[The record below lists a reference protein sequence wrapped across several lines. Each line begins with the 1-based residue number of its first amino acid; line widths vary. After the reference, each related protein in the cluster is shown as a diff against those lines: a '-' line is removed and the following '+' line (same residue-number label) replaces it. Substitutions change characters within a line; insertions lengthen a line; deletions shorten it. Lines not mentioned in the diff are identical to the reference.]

1 VIKRAAVLI
10 ALITAVCV
18 FVPIAGSRSG
28 SGSSMAAA
36 PVTGGRVHADHQPED
51 GKIFVLILGS
61 DARSG
66 NPTNS
71 RADAVHLAGINT
83 KTMKGGILNFPR
95 DSWVNIPGSG
105 TARINE
111 ALYRGGPE
119 LAVRTVESITG
130 IQIDYWLLTAFEG
143 FQSAVKDLGNEV
155 PLEVKQ
161 GMHDPGGSG
170 ADIEPN
176 TKSLN
181 GADSLAFV
189 RTRKSLP
196 GGDVT
201 RTSNQARFLIAL
213 LRKLRTDIGRS
224 PGRMFDW
231 MTATRKWTHLDIPPH
246 ELFQLG
252 VLTSQVKSQD
262 VGNVTVPVQV
272 GSAGAAS
279 VVFIQPGAQAIYD
292 RFKKN
297 GSL

>member
-10 ALITAVCV
+10 ALIASVCIL
-18 FVPIAGSRSG
+18 VPIAG
-28 SGSSMAAA
+28 GSSEAWNSTVSA
-36 PVTGGRVHADHQPED
+36 PITGGKVHADHQPKD

-71 RADAVHLAGINT
+71 RSDGVHLAGINT

-105 TARINE
+105 SGRINE
-111 ALYRGGPE
+111 ALYRGGPK

-143 FQSAVKDLGNEV
+143 FQSAIKDLGNV
-155 PLEVKQ
+155 PLQVKR

-176 TKSLN
+176 TKALN
-181 GADSLAFV
+181 GVDSLAFV
-189 RTRKSLP
+189 RTRKSLA
-196 GGDVT
+196 GGDVA
-201 RTSNQARFLIAL
+201 RTTNQGRFLIAL
-213 LRKLRTDIGRS
+213 LRKLRSDISRS

-231 MTATRKWTHLDIPPH
+231 MAATRKWTRLDIPPH

-262 VGNVTVPVQV
+262 VGNATVPVRI

-279 VVFIQPGAQAIYD
+279 VVFIQPGAQSIYD

-297 GSL
+297 ASL

>member
-10 ALITAVCV
+10 ALIASVCV
-18 FVPIAGSRSG
+18 LVPIAG
-28 SGSSMAAA
+28 GSSGAGNTTVSA
-36 PVTGGRVHADHQPED
+36 PITGGRVHAEHQPKD

-66 NPTNS
+66 NPMNARS
-71 RADAVHLAGINT
+71 DGVHLAGINT

-105 TARINE
+105 SGRINE
-111 ALYRGGPE
+111 ALYRGGPK

-130 IQIDYWLLTAFEG
+130 IQVDYWLLTAFVG
-143 FQSAVKDLGNEV
+143 FQSAVRDLGSV
-155 PLEVKQ
+155 PLKVKR

-170 ADIEPN
+170 ADIERN
-176 TKSLN
+176 TKTLN
-181 GADSLAFV
+181 GVDSLAFV

-196 GGDVT
+196 GGDIT
-201 RTSNQARFLIAL
+201 RTTNHGRFLLAL

-231 MTATRKWTHLDIPPH
+231 MAAARKWTRLDIPPH

-262 VGNVTVPVQV
+262 VGNVTVPVRI
-272 GSAGAAS
+272 GSVGAAS
-279 VVFIQPGAQAIYD
+279 VVFIQPGAQSIYN
-292 RFKKN
+292 RFKKKA
-297 GSL
+297 SL

>member
-1 VIKRAAVLI
+1 MIKRAAVLI
-10 ALITAVCV
+10 ALIASVCLL
-18 FVPIAGSRSG
+18 VPLAGGSSG
-28 SGSSMAAA
+28 SGNTTTA
-36 PVTGGRVHADHQPED
+36 PITGGRVHADHQPED

-71 RADAVHLAGINT
+71 RSDGVHLAGINT

-105 TARINE
+105 SGRINE
-111 ALYRGGPE
+111 ALYRGGPA

-143 FQSAVKDLGNEV
+143 FQSAVKDLGNDV
-155 PLEVKQ
+155 PLVVKQ

-196 GGDVT
+196 GGDIT
-201 RTSNQARFLIAL
+201 RTNNHGRFLIAL
-213 LRKLRTDIGRS
+213 LRMLRTDIGRN

-231 MTATRKWTHLDIPPH
+231 MTVTRKWTRLDIPPH

-252 VLTSQVKSQD
+252 VLASQVRSQD
-262 VGNVTVPVQV
+262 VGNVTIPVSV

-279 VVFIQPGAQAIYD
+279 VVFIQPGAQSIYD
-292 RFKKN
+292 RFKN
-297 GSL
+297 NASL

>member
-1 VIKRAAVLI
+1 MIKRAAVLI
-10 ALITAVCV
+10 ALIASVCLL
-18 FVPIAGSRSG
+18 VPIAGGSSDSG
-28 SGSSMAAA
+28 STTSA
-36 PVTGGRVHADHQPED
+36 PITGGRVHADHQPKD

-71 RADAVHLAGINT
+71 RADGVHLAGINA

-105 TARINE
+105 SGRINE
-111 ALYRGGPE
+111 ALYRGGPQ

-143 FQSAVKDLGNEV
+143 FQSAVKDLGNV
-155 PLEVKQ
+155 PLKVKR
-161 GMHDPGGSG
+161 GMYDKGGSG
-170 ADIEPN
+170 AAIKPN

-181 GADSLAFV
+181 GVDSLAFV
-189 RTRKSLP
+189 RTRKSLS
-196 GGDVT
+196 GGDIT
-201 RTSNQARFLIAL
+201 RTANHGRFLIAL
-213 LRKLRTDIGRS
+213 LRKLRTDIDRS
-224 PGRMFDW
+224 PGRIFDW
-231 MTATRKWTHLDIPPH
+231 MTATRKWTRLDIPPH

-252 VLTSQVKSQD
+252 VLASQVKSQN
-262 VGNVTVPVQV
+262 VGNVTIPVRV

-279 VVFIQPGAQAIYD
+279 VVFIQPGAQSIYD

-297 GSL
+297 ASL

>member
-1 VIKRAAVLI
+1 
-10 ALITAVCV
+10 
-18 FVPIAGSRSG
+18 
-28 SGSSMAAA
+28 MAAA
-36 PVTGGRVHADHQPED
+36 PVTGGRVHADHQPKD
-51 GKIFVLILGS
+51 GKIFVLLLGS

-71 RADAVHLAGINT
+71 RSDGIHLAGINT
-83 KTMKGGILNFPR
+83 STMKGGILNFPR

-105 TARINE
+105 SARINE

-143 FQSAVKDLGNEV
+143 FQSAVRDLGNV
-155 PLEVKQ
+155 PLEVKR
-161 GMHDPGGSG
+161 GMSDPGGSG

-181 GADSLAFV
+181 GVDSLAFV

-196 GGDVT
+196 GGDVS
-201 RTSNQARFLIAL
+201 RTTNQGRFLIAL
-213 LRKLRTDIGRS
+213 LRRLRTDIGRS

-231 MTATRKWTHLDIPPH
+231 MTATRKWTRLDIPPH

-252 VLTSQVKSQD
+252 VLTSQVRSQD

-279 VVFIQPGAQAIYD
+279 VVFIQPGAQSIYD

-297 GSL
+297 ASL

>member
-1 VIKRAAVLI
+1 MIKRAAVLI
-10 ALITAVCV
+10 ALIASVCV
-18 FVPIAGSRSG
+18 LVPIVGGG
-28 SGSSMAAA
+28 SGGRSSMAAA
-36 PVTGGRVHADHQPED
+36 PITGGRVHADYQPKD

-71 RADAVHLAGINT
+71 RADGVHLAGINT

-105 TARINE
+105 SARINE

-130 IQIDYWLLTAFEG
+130 IQIDYWLLTAFVG
-143 FQSAVKDLGNEV
+143 FQSAVQDLGGGI
-155 PLEVKQ
+155 PLEVKR
-161 GMHDPGGSG
+161 GMFDPGGSG

-181 GADSLAFV
+181 GVDSLAFV

-196 GGDVT
+196 GGDID
-201 RTSNQARFLIAL
+201 RTTNHARFLIAL

-224 PGRMFDW
+224 PGKMFDW
-231 MTATRKWTHLDIPPH
+231 MNATRKWTRLDIPPH

-262 VGNVTVPVQV
+262 VGNVTVPVSI

-279 VVFIQPGAQAIYD
+279 VVFIQPGAQSIYD

>member
-10 ALITAVCV
+10 ALIASVCV
-18 FVPIAGSRSG
+18 LVPLAG
-28 SGSSMAAA
+28 GSSGAGNTTVSA
-36 PVTGGRVHADHQPED
+36 PITGGTVHADHQPKD

-66 NPTNS
+66 NPANARS
-71 RADAVHLAGINT
+71 DGVHLAGINT

-105 TARINE
+105 SGRINE
-111 ALYRGGPE
+111 ALYRGGPQ

-130 IQIDYWLLTAFEG
+130 IQIDYWLLTAFVG
-143 FQSAVKDLGNEV
+143 FQSAVKDLGDV
-155 PLEVKQ
+155 PLKVKR

-176 TKSLN
+176 TKTLN
-181 GADSLAFV
+181 GVDSLAFV

-196 GGDVT
+196 GGDIT
-201 RTSNQARFLIAL
+201 RTTNQGRFLLAL

-224 PGRMFDW
+224 PGTMFDW
-231 MTATRKWTHLDIPPH
+231 MAATRKWTRLDIPPH

-262 VGNVTVPVQV
+262 VGNVTVPVRI

-279 VVFIQPGAQAIYD
+279 VVFIQPGAQSIYN

-297 GSL
+297 ASL

>member
-1 VIKRAAVLI
+1 VIKRATVLI
-10 ALITAVCV
+10 ALIASVCV
-18 FVPIAGSRSG
+18 LVPILGGRSG
-28 SGSSMAAA
+28 GGSSMAAA
-36 PVTGGRVHADHQPED
+36 PVTGGRVHADHQPKD

-61 DARSG
+61 DARAG

-71 RADAVHLAGINT
+71 RADGIHLAGINT

-105 TARINE
+105 SARINE
-111 ALYRGGPE
+111 ALYRGGPA

-143 FQSAVKDLGNEV
+143 FQSAVRDLGNV
-155 PLEVKQ
+155 PLKVKR
-161 GMHDPGGSG
+161 GMYDRGGSG
-170 ADIEPN
+170 AAIEPN

-181 GADSLAFV
+181 GVDSLAFV
-189 RTRKSLP
+189 RTRKSLA
-196 GGDVT
+196 GGDVA
-201 RTSNQARFLIAL
+201 RTSNQGRFLLAL
-213 LRKLRTDIGRS
+213 LRKLRTDIRRS

-231 MTATRKWTHLDIPPH
+231 MTATRKWTRLDIPPH

-252 VLTSQVKSQD
+252 VLTSQVGSQD
-262 VGNVTVPVQV
+262 VGNVTVPVRV

-279 VVFIQPGAQAIYD
+279 VVFIQPGAQSIYD

-297 GSL
+297 ASL

>member
-1 VIKRAAVLI
+1 MIKRAAVLI
-10 ALITAVCV
+10 ALIASVCLL
-18 FVPIAGSRSG
+18 VPVAGGSSESRSTT
-28 SGSSMAAA
+28 SA
-36 PVTGGRVHADHQPED
+36 PITGGRVHADHQPKE

-71 RADAVHLAGINT
+71 RADGVHLAGINT

-105 TARINE
+105 SGRINE
-111 ALYRGGPE
+111 ALYRGGPQ

-143 FQSAVKDLGNEV
+143 FQSAVKDLGNV
-155 PLEVKQ
+155 PLNVKR
-161 GMHDPGGSG
+161 GMYDQGGSG
-170 ADIEPN
+170 AAIKPN

-181 GADSLAFV
+181 GVDSLAFV

-196 GGDVT
+196 GGDIT
-201 RTSNQARFLIAL
+201 RTTNHGRFLIAL
-213 LRKLRTDIGRS
+213 LRKLRTDIDRS
-224 PGRMFDW
+224 PGRIFDW
-231 MTATRKWTHLDIPPH
+231 MTVTRKWTRLDIPPH

-252 VLTSQVKSQD
+252 VLASQVKSQN
-262 VGNVTVPVQV
+262 VGNVTIPVRV

-279 VVFIQPGAQAIYD
+279 VVFIQPGAQSIYN

-297 GSL
+297 ASL

>member
-1 VIKRAAVLI
+1 VIKRAAILITLI
-10 ALITAVCV
+10 ASVCV
-18 FVPIAGSRSG
+18 LVPIAGERSG

-36 PVTGGRVHADHQPED
+36 PITGGRVHADHQPKD

-66 NPTNS
+66 NPTHS
-71 RADAVHLAGINT
+71 RADGVHLAGINT

-105 TARINE
+105 SARINE
-111 ALYRGGPE
+111 SLYRGGPE

-143 FQSAVKDLGNEV
+143 FRFAIRDLGSV
-155 PLEVKQ
+155 PLHVKH
-161 GMHDPGGSG
+161 GMYDPGSG
-170 ADIEPN
+170 AKIEPN
-176 TKSLN
+176 TKRLS
-181 GADSLAFV
+181 GVASLAFV
-189 RTRKSLP
+189 RSRKSLP
-196 GGDVT
+196 GGDIDRST
-201 RTSNQARFLIAL
+201 NHGKFLLAL
-213 LRKLRTDIGRS
+213 LRKLRTDIAFS

-231 MTATRKWTHLDIPPH
+231 MAATRKWTRLDIPPH

-252 VLTSQVKSQD
+252 VLTSQVRIKD
-262 VGNVTVPVQV
+262 VGNVTVPVSI
-272 GSAGAAS
+272 GSAGGAS

-297 GSL
+297 ASL

>member
-1 VIKRAAVLI
+1 
-10 ALITAVCV
+10 
-18 FVPIAGSRSG
+18 
-28 SGSSMAAA
+28 MAAA
-36 PVTGGRVHADHQPED
+36 PITAGRVHADHQPKD

-66 NPTNS
+66 NPTHS
-71 RADAVHLAGINT
+71 RADSVHLAGINT

-105 TARINE
+105 SARINE
-111 ALYRGGPE
+111 SLYRGGPK

-130 IQIDYWLLTAFEG
+130 IQIDYWLLTAFKG
-143 FQSAVKDLGNEV
+143 FQFAIRDLGSV
-155 PLEVKQ
+155 PLLVKR
-161 GMHDPGGSG
+161 GMSDPGGSG

-176 TKSLN
+176 TKRLN
-181 GADSLAFV
+181 GVDSLAFV

-196 GGDVT
+196 GGDIT
-201 RTSNQARFLIAL
+201 RTTNQGRFLIAL
-213 LRKLRTDIGRS
+213 LRKLRSDIALS
-224 PGRMFDW
+224 PGRMFEW
-231 MTATRKWTHLDIPPH
+231 MAAARKWTRLDIPPH

-262 VGNVTVPVQV
+262 IGNVTVPVRL

-279 VVFIQPGAQAIYD
+279 VVFIQPGAQAIYN

-297 GSL
+297 ASL

>member
-1 VIKRAAVLI
+1 MIKRAVVLI
-10 ALITAVCV
+10 ALIASVCV
-18 FVPIAGSRSG
+18 LVPIVGGRSG
-28 SGSSMAAA
+28 GGSSMAAA
-36 PVTGGRVHADHQPED
+36 PVTGGRVHADHQPKD
-51 GKIFVLILGS
+51 GKIFVLLLGS

-66 NPTNS
+66 NPTNA
-71 RADAVHLAGINT
+71 RADGVHLAGINT
-83 KTMKGGILNFPR
+83 KTMKGGIINFPR

-105 TARINE
+105 SGRINE

-130 IQIDYWLLTAFEG
+130 IQIDYWLLTAFVG
-143 FQSAVKDLGNEV
+143 FQSAIEDLGGGV
-155 PLEVKQ
+155 PLEVKR
-161 GMHDPGGSG
+161 GMFDPGGSG

-176 TKSLN
+176 TKILT

-201 RTSNQARFLIAL
+201 RTSNQGRFLIAL

-231 MTATRKWTHLDIPPH
+231 MTVARKWTRLDIPPH

-252 VLTSQVKSQD
+252 VLASQVRSQD
-262 VGNVTVPVQV
+262 VGSVTVPVRV
-272 GSAGAAS
+272 GSVGAAS
-279 VVFIQPGAQAIYD
+279 VVFIQPGAQSIYD

>member
-1 VIKRAAVLI
+1 MIKRAAVLI
-10 ALITAVCV
+10 ALIASVCLL
-18 FVPIAGSRSG
+18 VPIAGGSSDSG
-28 SGSSMAAA
+28 STTSA
-36 PVTGGRVHADHQPED
+36 PITGGRVHADHQPKD

-71 RADAVHLAGINT
+71 RADGVHLAGINT

-105 TARINE
+105 SGRINE
-111 ALYRGGPE
+111 ALYRGGPQ

-143 FQSAVKDLGNEV
+143 FQSAVKDLGNV
-155 PLEVKQ
+155 PLKVKR
-161 GMHDPGGSG
+161 GMYDKGGSG
-170 ADIEPN
+170 AAIEPN

-181 GADSLAFV
+181 GVDSLAFV
-189 RTRKSLP
+189 RTRKSLS
-196 GGDVT
+196 GGDIT
-201 RTSNQARFLIAL
+201 RTTNHGRFLIAL
-213 LRKLRTDIGRS
+213 LRKLRTDIDRS
-224 PGRMFDW
+224 PGRIFDW
-231 MTATRKWTHLDIPPH
+231 MTATRKWTRLDIPPH

-252 VLTSQVKSQD
+252 VLASQVKSQN
-262 VGNVTVPVQV
+262 VGNVTIPVRV

-279 VVFIQPGAQAIYD
+279 VVFVQPGAQSIYD

-297 GSL
+297 ASL

>member
-1 VIKRAAVLI
+1 
-10 ALITAVCV
+10 
-18 FVPIAGSRSG
+18 
-28 SGSSMAAA
+28 MAAA
-36 PVTGGRVHADHQPED
+36 PITGGRVHAEHQPKD

-83 KTMKGGILNFPR
+83 KTMRGGILNFPR
-95 DSWVNIPGSG
+95 DSYVNIPGSG

-111 ALYRGGPE
+111 SLYRGGPE

-143 FQSAVKDLGNEV
+143 FQFAVKDLGNDV
-155 PLEVKQ
+155 PLVVKR

-181 GADSLAFV
+181 GADSLAFA

-213 LRKLRTDIGRS
+213 LRKLRTDIEGS
-224 PGRMFDW
+224 PGKMFDW
-231 MTATRKWTHLDIPPH
+231 MAATRKWTRLDIPPH
-246 ELFQLG
+246 ELFQLA
-252 VLTSQVKSQD
+252 VLTSQVKTQD
-262 VGNVTVPVQV
+262 VGSVTVPVSI

-279 VVFIQPGAQAIYD
+279 VVFIQPGAQSIYN

-297 GSL
+297 ASL

>member
-1 VIKRAAVLI
+1 MIKRAAGLITLI
-10 ALITAVCV
+10 ASVCLL
-18 FVPIAGSRSG
+18 VPLAGGSSG
-28 SGSSMAAA
+28 SGTTSTA
-36 PVTGGRVHADHQPED
+36 PITGGRVHADHQPED

-71 RADAVHLAGINT
+71 RADGVHLAGINT

-95 DSWVNIPGSG
+95 DSWVSIPGSG
-105 TARINE
+105 SGRINE

-143 FQSAVKDLGNEV
+143 FQSAVKDLGNDV

-196 GGDVT
+196 GGDVS
-201 RTSNQARFLIAL
+201 RTSNQGRFLLAL
-213 LRKLRTDIGRS
+213 LRMLRTDVDRN

-231 MTATRKWTHLDIPPH
+231 MAVARKWTRLDIPPH

-252 VLTSQVKSQD
+252 VLASQVRSQD
-262 VGNVTVPVQV
+262 VGNVTIPVRV
-272 GSAGAAS
+272 GAAGAAS
-279 VVFIQPGAQAIYD
+279 VVFIQPGAQSIYD

-297 GSL
+297 ASL